1 MAKEPKVKADCV
13 ELVSRAGCHGIKSE
27 SQSTRHLK
35 DQPRS
40 EIGPWWWKILLLPWP
55 WAWHE
60 LCLCLHFCVSFL
72 TISSPLLQLSYWP
85 SVNIFNSSEWTWY
98 SCGIQNP
105 DFALSA
111 SIHSPPPHTGIFA
124 VAPMFS
130 PAFLT
135 LLGFV
140 CVYVCVRAHVC
151 VCLLKRS
158 LSSISAC
165 QRVSHLTTV
174 CPWTN
179 G

>member
-85 SVNIFNSSEWTWY
+85 SVNIFNSSEPFYCILLICLLPLWPLLLILLWGVLPLLQ
-98 SCGIQNP
+98 SLNAAI
-105 DFALSA
+105 
-111 SIHSPPPHTGIFA
+111 SPR
-124 VAPMFS
+124 FS
-130 PAFLT
+130 PQPLGSMLHTHPQGVLT
-135 LLGFV
+135 PIFR
-140 CVYVCVRAHVC
+140 YNP
-151 VCLLKRS
+151 CL
-158 LSSISAC
+158 
-165 QRVSHLTTV
+165 
-174 CPWTN
+174 
-179 G
+179 

>member
-27 SQSTRHLK
+27 SQSTWHLK

-72 TISSPLLQLSYWP
+72 TISSPLLQLS
-85 SVNIFNSSEWTWY
+85 VNIFNSSEWTWY

-111 SIHSPPPHTGIFA
+111 SIPSPHTLEYLQWLQCSLRPSWLCWG
-124 VAPMFS
+124 S
-130 PAFLT
+130 C
-135 LLGFV
+135 V
-140 CVYVCVRAHVC
+140 CVCAC
-151 VCLLKRS
+151 VCLLKWS

>member
-1 MAKEPKVKADCV
+1 MIAAKEPKVEADWV

-27 SQSTRHLK
+27 SQSRRHLK

-40 EIGPWWWKILLLPWP
+40 EIGPWWWKILMLSWP

-72 TISSPLLQLSYWP
+72 TISSPLLQLSYRP
-85 SVNIFNSSEWTWY
+85 YVNIFNSSEGTWY

-105 DFALSA
+105 DSALSA
-111 SIHSPPPHTGIFA
+111 SIRSPTHTGIFA
-124 VAPMFS
+124 VAPVFS
-130 PAFLT
+130 AAFLT
-135 LLGFV
+135 LLGFM
-140 CVYVCVRAHVC
+140 CVCVRS
-151 VCLLKRS
+151 LKRS
-158 LSSISAC
+158 LSSTSAC